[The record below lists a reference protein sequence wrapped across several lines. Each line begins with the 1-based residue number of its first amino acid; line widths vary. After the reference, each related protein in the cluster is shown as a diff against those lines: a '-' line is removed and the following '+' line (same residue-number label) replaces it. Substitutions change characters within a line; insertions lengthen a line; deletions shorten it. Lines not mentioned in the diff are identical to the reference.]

1 MTRKSLGTC
10 VLLLGLLLGTSSAA
24 YADAFVITSVT
35 LTNFQLV
42 PASGTVV
49 FSGPQAIAHTVVVNG
64 VRRRVCK
71 HITNS
76 APCPSKQRCEW
87 GKCECVVEFHQLVN
101 HYE

>member
-42 PASGTVV
+42 PH
-49 FSGPQAIAHTVVVNG
+49 PE
-64 VRRRVCK
+64 
-71 HITNS
+71 
-76 APCPSKQRCEW
+76 PSCSPDRKQ
-87 GKCECVVEFHQLVN
+87 
-101 HYE
+101 